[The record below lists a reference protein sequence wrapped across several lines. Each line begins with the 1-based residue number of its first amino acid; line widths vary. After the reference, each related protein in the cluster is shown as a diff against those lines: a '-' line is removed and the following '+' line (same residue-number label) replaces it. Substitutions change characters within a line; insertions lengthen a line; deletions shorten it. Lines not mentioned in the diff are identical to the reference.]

1 LPKAGYLLDTNFLIS
16 VLQEEPWAKAY
27 LGSLE
32 NDLLFISVITE
43 MEILSYHRLTKDEE
57 WRARQIFNQLTIVD
71 INGPVKQLSINIRR
85 SFHLKM
91 PDAIIAATA
100 VYMGAALVSNDTR
113 LLSISQIWPELSTI
127 KPRSDV

>member
-1 LPKAGYLLDTNFLIS
+1 MPKAGYLLDTNFLIS

-43 MEILSYHRLTKDEE
+43 MEILSHHRLTQDEE
-57 WRARQIFNQLTIVD
+57 RRARQIFNHLTIVD

-85 SFHLKM
+85 SFHLKL

-100 VYMGAALVSNDTR
+100 VYVEATLVSNDMR

-127 KPRSDV
+127 KPQTEI